1 MVLNIIVQENRS
13 VISVISND
21 YWQQTSVQ
29 NVWYTNRCAC
39 FKVQIHR
46 RYPSP
51 TSPPNGEFVL
61 SFTFLLEHVYSRTV
75 IILMRHNFMCT
86 HTFFIECASL
96 SNTVKFVNCL
106 IEEQRKKDIKIM
118 QRFSSCSVFFF
129 YFEIRHKSTSTK
141 ETLKIV

>member
-29 NVWYTNRCAC
+29 NVYDILIVVHVLK
-39 FKVQIHR
+39 FKSIEDIH
-46 RYPSP
+46 
-51 TSPPNGEFVL
+51 PPPHPQMESL
-61 SFTFLLEHVYSRTV
+61 SYLLLFLLEHVYSRTV

-86 HTFFIECASL
+86 HTFFIECACL

-118 QRFSSCSVFFF
+118 KRFSSCSVFFLF
-129 YFEIRHKSTSTK
+129 RDKA
-141 ETLKIV
+141 